1 MIIASCDPSLL
12 TPHLPPSRSTFAW
25 GVNSESGAFA
35 RGREGAIER
44 SARIVRWV
52 FSYPEPALSEPR
64 RLRHLG
70 LHRQP

>member
-35 RGREGAIER
+35 REREGAMNAMR
-44 SARIVRWV
+44 ASSGLCV
-52 FSYPEPALSEPR
+52 SYPEPALSEPR
-64 RLRHLG
+64 RLRHLR

>member
-44 SARIVRWV
+44 YARIVRSV
-52 FSYPEPALSEPR
+52 CQLSGACSIRTASASAFASP
-64 RLRHLG
+64 
-70 LHRQP
+70 